1 MSAKYQN
8 RKTQVLNDVYR
19 KEGVK
24 LMEENDFEGAV
35 SKFNEALHLYP
46 RDLKSLIN
54 RSKSYMQLR
63 NIRKAIDDVETSLH
77 LNNLYK
83 EALLQKADILYQ
95 TQDYDVAYIYYS
107 RGHKVYPKNK
117 GFIEGM
123 KKTEHE
129 IGKFKRGKGKKQ
141 KLTPAGDLTC
151 LIHKVPDP
159 KPFKFHPKQDRQV
172 KHLPSATFSSR
183 PLCQL
188 IRIHKT
194 PAISLMKSVSVP
206 DLNDLSDD
214 EDELQDKRPES
225 RLVKSTIGEFY
236 DDKKYLEKLA
246 IGNKPSPRT
255 TKKKQK
261 GEAIFEE
268 NEEPKE
274 GEINENNILPVED
287 EKVNSPRKKDDTPK
301 KNDSHNHN
309 EQENAP
315 LWGTPLE
322 AIANNALHFLFD
334 RVTYWDRL
342 GPLPPPPP
350 PRKAKSK
357 MSGSTMSLDS
367 VLTVNTSNSKITTN
381 SSYIFV
387 DKKPV
392 PTYRRRNSQVNIQ
405 LDPSK
410 LNFNFKSVQ
419 SQREIR
425 KMSRIPEDNELFTDS
440 PSGFGDATPESA
452 GQSITDYI
460 KKELEHISEGYKLGW
475 IQETSSSCD
484 NCLRLLEKY
493 SEEEVP
499 DIHELTAILH
509 SYRGNCDVQ
518 RRQFDE
524 ALKHHQKDLSIG
536 ENFDI
541 RSSRHR
547 ALGNIG
553 RVYMLKGKH
562 QKALETLTMKAPLC
576 KSAKDSSSLFHEIG
590 NCFLVLS
597 SFQNAKDAARKS
609 LQCAEECGD
618 KNLQLQACVLIGL
631 AEVNMKKYK
640 DAHKSFEEAL
650 THAEALG
657 DKKAEEAMK
666 HALIDVNKKIAHKLK
681 TKTVQN
687 RTNEVNQQQTMV
699 TAV

>member
-246 IGNKPSPRT
+246 IGNKPSP
-255 TKKKQK
+255 
-261 GEAIFEE
+261 
-268 NEEPKE
+268 
-274 GEINENNILPVED
+274 
-287 EKVNSPRKKDDTPK
+287 
-301 KNDSHNHN
+301 
-309 EQENAP
+309 P

>member
-1 MSAKYQN
+1 MSAKYHN

-19 KEGVK
+19 KEGVE

-46 RDLKSLIN
+46 RDLKSLIS

-63 NIRKAIDDVETSLH
+63 NIRKAIDDVETALH
-77 LNNLYK
+77 LNNLFK

-129 IGKFKRGKGKKQ
+129 IAKFKRGKGKKQ
-141 KLTPAGDLTC
+141 KLTPAGDLTG
-151 LIHKVPDP
+151 LIHKVPAP

-172 KHLPSATFSSR
+172 KHLPSATFSTR

-194 PAISLMKSVSVP
+194 PSISLMKSVSVP

-246 IGNKPSPRT
+246 IGNKPSP
-255 TKKKQK
+255 
-261 GEAIFEE
+261 
-268 NEEPKE
+268 
-274 GEINENNILPVED
+274 
-287 EKVNSPRKKDDTPK
+287 
-301 KNDSHNHN
+301 
-309 EQENAP
+309 P

-350 PRKAKSK
+350 PRKSKSK

-367 VLTVNTSNSKITTN
+367 VLTVNTTNSKITSN

-410 LNFNFKSVQ
+410 LNFNFKSIQ
-419 SQREIR
+419 SEREIR
-425 KMSRIPEDNELFTDS
+425 KMSRIPEDNELFADS

-460 KKELEHISEGYKLGW
+460 KKELEHINEGYKLGW

-484 NCLRLLEKY
+484 NCIRLLEKY

-499 DIHELTAILH
+499 EIHELTAILH
-509 SYRGNCDVQ
+509 SYRGNCAVQ

-536 ENFDI
+536 EDFDI
-541 RSSRHR
+541 RSCRHR

-597 SFQNAKDAARKS
+597 NFQYAKDAARKS

-681 TKTVQN
+681 TKTIQN
-687 RTNEVNQQQTMV
+687 RTNEVNQQTMV

>member
-83 EALLQKADILYQ
+83 ETTMNFTYALLQKADILYQ

-214 EDELQDKRPES
+214 EDELQDKRPE
-225 RLVKSTIGEFY
+225 R
-236 DDKKYLEKLA
+236 
-246 IGNKPSPRT
+246 NKPSP
-255 TKKKQK
+255 
-261 GEAIFEE
+261 
-268 NEEPKE
+268 
-274 GEINENNILPVED
+274 
-287 EKVNSPRKKDDTPK
+287 
-301 KNDSHNHN
+301 
-309 EQENAP
+309 P

-410 LNFNFKSVQ
+410 LNFNFRSVQ
-419 SQREIR
+419 SEREIR

-509 SYRGNCDVQ
+509 SYRGNCAVQ

-681 TKTVQN
+681 TKTSQN

>member
-35 SKFNEALHLYP
+35 SKFN
-46 RDLKSLIN
+46 
-54 RSKSYMQLR
+54 
-63 NIRKAIDDVETSLH
+63 
-77 LNNLYK
+77 

>member
-246 IGNKPSPRT
+246 IGNKPSP
-255 TKKKQK
+255 
-261 GEAIFEE
+261 
-268 NEEPKE
+268 
-274 GEINENNILPVED
+274 
-287 EKVNSPRKKDDTPK
+287 
-301 KNDSHNHN
+301 
-309 EQENAP
+309 P

-419 SQREIR
+419 SEREIR

-509 SYRGNCDVQ
+509 SYRGNCAVQ

-681 TKTVQN
+681 TKTSQN